1 VVLGG
6 RRALHRSPPSTDTG
20 TPDIDLYAFCQQDVL
35 DHIPHALDILQGAG
49 VRLAFRVRSTFV
61 EAHYLPATLPEI
73 DLKVMGWDTVD
84 AILMAPP
91 NLDELYLE
99 KMHSLHNY
107 KIIVDE
113 AGEGRHRIDH
123 ARRRRPADI
132 QTLLPYAFESY
143 LKHAWGVA
151 KQGLQRHQ
159 PLIGA
164 SLAHRALG
172 FLVIIEYLLNG
183 FYPPPFKWRMHES
196 ELSVLRRGRVIL
208 DVANWLE
215 VMAPPMLDLYVHH
228 LRGLETQ
235 IFCDPGMRMV
245 RGTAPDGWWWAP

>member
-1 VVLGG
+1 V
-6 RRALHRSPPSTDTG
+6 G
-20 TPDIDLYAFCQQDVL
+20 TSDIDIYAFCQQDVFG
-35 DHIPHALDILQGAG
+35 HIPHALDMLQGAG
-49 VRLAFRVRSTFV
+49 VRSIFRERSAFV

-73 DLKVMGWDTVD
+73 DLKVMRWDTVD
-84 AILMAPP
+84 AILTAPP

-113 AGEGRHRIDH
+113 ADEGRHRIDH
-123 ARRRRPADI
+123 ARRRRLADI
-132 QTLLPYAFESY
+132 ETLLPYAFESY

-164 SLAHRALG
+164 SLAHRALDL
-172 FLVIIEYLLNG
+172 LVIIEYLLNG

-196 ELSVLRRGRVIL
+196 ELSVLRRGGVIR
-208 DVANWLE
+208 DIANLLE
-215 VMAPPMLDLYVHH
+215 VMTRPALDLYVQH
-228 LRGLETQ
+228 LRRLEAQ
-235 IFCDPGMRMV
+235 IFGDPGMRKV
-245 RGTAPDGWWWAP
+245 PGAAPDGWWWAP